1 MGRTVLIIAHRLSTV
16 KKADRVLVIHKGHV
30 VEDGTPSDLLNLGG
44 LFTSLAQHQ
53 FARTGSS
60 LSSSCDS
67 LSLGAESFEE
77 DEGGEDGSFANDKLC
92 SGSLDSG
99 LDFSFRPTTASQC
112 WMCEV
117 GAGFGGTSPDL
128 HHALLLSR
136 FSFSF

>member
-1 MGRTVLIIAHRLSTV
+1 MKHCFLLFFPSLRQVQESINNSTVGRTVLIIAHRLSTV

-67 LSLGAESFEE
+67 LSLGAETFEE
-77 DEGGEDGSFANDKLC
+77 DEGGEDGSFANGKLC

-112 WMCEV
+112 
-117 GAGFGGTSPDL
+117 
-128 HHALLLSR
+128 
-136 FSFSF
+136 